1 MEYNKYIDHTLL
13 KQDASEAAIKHLC
26 QEAREWNFKSVCIN
40 PFYLDL
46 IKKELKGTEVLACT
60 VIGFPLGQMTTAS
73 KVFETEDA
81 IKHGADEID
90 MVINI
95 SKLKADDRKYCID
108 EINAVKK
115 ACQNRT
121 LKVIVETC
129 LLTNEEIKR
138 AAEIVL
144 KTNAD
149 FIKTSTGFSTS
160 GATLEGVKIFK
171 SVVGDKKLIKAA
183 GGVRSHADLIE
194 FIAAG
199 ADRIGTSSGVKLMK

>member
-1 MEYNKYIDHTLL
+1 MKYNKYIDHTLL
-13 KQDASEAAIKHLC
+13 KQDASEDAIKHLC
-26 QEAREWNFKSVCIN
+26 QEAREWDFKSVCIN

-46 IKKELKGTEVLACT
+46 VKQELKGTDVLACT

-73 KVFETEDA
+73 KIFETKDA
-81 IKHGADEID
+81 INHGADEID

-95 SKLKADDRKYCID
+95 SKLKANDRNYCVA
-108 EINAVKK
+108 EINAIKK
-115 ACQNRT
+115 VCENLI

-129 LLTNEEIKR
+129 LLSNDEIKR

-144 KTNAD
+144 SSNAD

-194 FIAAG
+194 FIDAG
-199 ADRIGTSSGVKLMK
+199 ANRIGTSSGVKLMK